1 MARYPIAPSR
11 ALLAVLFFLSSGWAA
26 KTVVIL
32 NPWRADPALSASTP
46 QIFGAPN
53 GWNGDAVAAN
63 QFTRMSG
70 DLWSFTFASNN
81 PGDFRLLNRGNNG
94 WTEYGAQ
101 GSGSTSFNLNTL
113 FATTDTVWIL
123 PGATMATPPTLRT
136 SAPPSATLMIL
147 NPWEAASPGRAPSVQ
162 IESQGWAAATPV
174 AGQPGWYSS
183 RATLFASLA
192 VGIRN
197 SAANAWIGTAGVVS
211 APATL
216 SLDTAFAKNDTI
228 WIVAS
233 PALQIL
239 STPPSPPAPLDT
251 TWLFVFNP
259 WDGVFPLARPVAY
272 LDGAA
277 AGTPM
282 EASATHCGWYQLPVF
297 SAKQV
302 LFRNSRTG
310 TSFGNGGA
318 GSNTPIALAASQDSH
333 WIAANGTSVAISRS
347 APAQRGVC
355 TRALLASTVY
365 DFELQAPGFGEL
377 LTGVLR
383 GIVADTLDA
392 DRKPVLA
399 TDTGRASGLAIWF
412 RDTPGQNAS
421 TCRDLVLELD
431 TATGIYRMDDPEFFP
446 VDDFTTVAG
455 GGVNRYNNLVA
466 SASLPHNY
474 SFCLESHGEFES
486 KPGQTLEFTGDDDFW
501 YFIDGRLRMDLGGV
515 HGPASGAV
523 SLDTMALPAGR
534 TIPWDFFF
542 CERMPSGSSLK
553 ITTSMNLRTSASY
566 SIADSTAPGKRIL
579 RLWASTTQGQGC
591 AAKVVRKSA
600 RGQVFLSGGTL
611 ASPSLLA
618 TGTHFGGIQ
627 VLDSS
632 WQVSLDTSRLKGLA
646 PGAYVLRIRSFD
658 DTTRFR
664 DIAFSIPVPPPPPPP
679 PPPPEHPLVPG
690 TRCDLL
696 SGPVVDTTRCID
708 IGSLDGTTLR
718 VPAATTRI
726 SSKGLVLCGAKESK
740 PEGTDIVYIIDQSGS
755 MWNKYILPLDT
766 DTIGFYECNGAAFSS
781 TTIAV
786 FRGNNVTV
794 IPRSDSALAMQQCN
808 VSGDIY
814 EQRGLVVQEAI
825 RLHSEISPGSQAAW
839 ISFGGEFDPSELVEL
854 SDSAAT
860 ARLIADVKA
869 ARLGGT
875 NYEEP
880 LAWARLLLQGGVRD
894 GDDSVRSGSRNR
906 RKAIIMISDGEPS
919 DAPDYLDALTK
930 DAWAY
935 SSDGTED
942 WTVAGDSAPPIY
954 GFFLS
959 NLVRSG
965 GALRTLADRTR
976 GEFHQIPPSRPDS
989 LRKVMTRVLG
999 NIVAAKRP
1007 DSLRIVNT
1015 TNGQISVGI
1024 TSGAEG
1030 GGFRMTLDSLVGLV
1044 PGSNVL
1050 ELRSVLTGQRDSIV
1064 TARWTVVVSDSG
1076 SQFTLAGTDSTLM
1089 AACTAPSRISLKPA
1103 SDTTRAFANEL
1114 DSVLK
1119 LSLDVAY
1126 DGQLRFPVGFAS
1138 ALSLDSGT
1146 RSLSIAK
1153 APSIPRA
1160 KSSGELP
1167 WKLLAGSADR
1177 KDGIVQTGFG
1187 WDTVTAT
1194 FHTPRDPRDTATAKL
1209 AVRHSWPVGVMLSP
1223 DTAQGVSGSFSV
1235 FVHDTNTVSD
1245 FVVATISHRL
1255 GDRLQV
1261 VLRRIGP
1268 SDFAGTFPFR
1278 QSAAVVGS
1286 DSILQTGPAR
1296 VLAFD
1301 SVVATYGTA
1310 TDIALLRRPDPSLKF
1325 VGADGSAFDAI
1336 APIVLDIGETAP
1348 LRIAT
1353 FLAGS
1358 VIDQKDSASISLP
1371 DWLEALDSTGSRRLD
1386 GIRLVGG
1393 VASILVRGKAPG
1405 TAGAIRFDVSGRPDS
1420 LVGSPVSVL
1429 PYRIRFVGADGLAID
1444 SLGIDRDV
1452 RSRETVRF
1460 QIWGRGGIC
1469 ATCTGTATIQSASN
1483 AIRIQDPTG
1492 TVVGSVPV
1500 VGGEGVFAVEGIAP
1514 ISNASVSIDAPSLFA
1529 AGSVSPVTFRA
1540 YRIRYRL
1547 PGGGISDSL
1556 SIDEDFTTPTTV
1568 RAEIW
1573 GRDGI
1578 CTACTGSL
1586 AISSPDTAIVLADTA
1601 GFPSTAIRIVG
1612 GVATFVAKGR
1622 APAASASVALAFDSL
1637 FASNAIR
1644 PISLRPFRLVFL
1656 DSLGSPSDSRDI
1668 DRQVRSTEIVR
1679 ALLVGKNGVC
1689 GDCSGTLRIAGSA
1702 TGLSVTDSV
1711 DPGAAPRI
1719 RSGTAV
1725 LRIRSDV
1732 PLDAESIVLSFDS
1745 LFASATIAPVRFT
1758 APPPDS
1764 VVYEDRDGDGAL
1776 DHARLFFRI
1785 PWNPTNTFV
1794 LPWPEA
1800 GSFLDLS
1807 AAALAPDADST
1818 ILDIS
1823 LATPQSPRRTAW
1835 TAGAVPASWN
1845 WSPSRPLA
1853 NFPAIER
1860 IAPIPVRA
1868 RILRGKGHDTLLVK
1882 ASEAIQ
1888 PERVVAGADLL
1899 RRVAPGLPALTSA
1912 NVSWNAADLSLRL
1925 VFPSDSIDA
1934 LVRPADSIR
1943 FAANAAARDIGGVA
1957 PGDTAPAVVVE
1968 GIDRAPTSAIVSD
1981 ADADGRAD
1989 HVVLRFATAPRVVD
2003 LYRFRWPDTSGALVE
2018 RAAKPSGAASDSAGR
2033 ILTFSVAP
2041 FAFGATSCAVPGCAD
2056 LGTME
2061 TYRFGDTI
2069 RAIHDEIDGVAPVI
2083 LKAQLRFGKPLGT
2096 LDTVRAWLSESVDA
2110 ASGAEWLRWGRPGRD
2125 SLGDSILD
2133 LGARHPSGRLLEF
2146 LVDSNFLATDKD
2158 SLRIGSWPSGGTQ
2171 DLAGNRPGRF
2181 AHWTPLEL
2189 GPIPIRL
2196 DAKPWPS
2203 MARNTGWTAPSGEP
2217 PLSVYVRATGKDEWR
2232 SLDGRRSP
2240 TEPSHYV
2247 GVLLQANSDID
2258 DGTLYLYDNLG
2269 VAVAKLELAELAQ
2282 AVRQSRTQ
2290 RTLRGG
2296 YQVWIAWN
2304 GTTSRGE
2311 FAPTGVY
2318 IGRLVVWKRVDGQQ
2332 SLVHQVFKLGWQM
2345 PTVHNW
2351 DENDMPN
2358 W

>member
-1 MARYPIAPSR
+1 MARR
-11 ALLAVLFFLSSGWAA
+11 LAEPARILFPLILCLSSAWSA
-26 KTVVIL
+26 KTVVVL
-32 NPWRADPALSASTP
+32 NPWRADPALSAAVP

-53 GWNGDAVAAN
+53 SWNGDAVAAN
-63 QFTRMSG
+63 QFQRMSG
-70 DLWSFTFASNN
+70 DLWSFTFASNT

-94 WTEYGAQ
+94 WTEYGLQ

-113 FATTDTVWIL
+113 FATSDTVWIL
-123 PGATMATPPTLRT
+123 PGATMATPPTIRT

-147 NPWEAASPGRAPSVQ
+147 NPWETTLPGVAPSVQ
-162 IESQGWAAATPV
+162 IESQGWTAATPV
-174 AGQPGWYSS
+174 AGQSGWYSS
-183 RATLFASLA
+183 RATLFASLVA
-192 VGIRN
+192 GIRN
-197 SAANAWIGTAGVVS
+197 SASTSWIGPTGLVPTAS
-211 APATL
+211 TL

-228 WIVAS
+228 WIVAA
-233 PALQIL
+233 PVLQIL
-239 STPPSPPAPLDT
+239 STPPTPPVPVDT
-251 TWLFVFNP
+251 NWLFVFNP
-259 WDGVFPLARPVAY
+259 WDGTFPLARPVAY

-277 AGTPM
+277 TGTPM
-282 EASATHCGWYQLPVF
+282 APSATNCGWYQLPVF
-297 SAKQV
+297 SPTQV
-302 LFRNSRTG
+302 LIRNSRTG
-310 TSFGNGGA
+310 ATFGSTGI
-318 GSNTPIALAASQDSH
+318 GSATPIALA
-333 WIAANGTSVAISRS
+333 TSVDSQWISINGGR
-347 APAQRGVC
+347 ATTTRTLPAQRGTC
-355 TRALLASTVY
+355 SRALLATTVY

-377 LTGVLR
+377 LTGVLK
-383 GIVADTLDA
+383 GIVRDSLDV

-399 TDTGRASGLAIWF
+399 TDTGRASGLADWF
-412 RDTPGQNAS
+412 RDVPGKNAS
-421 TCRDLVLELD
+421 ACRDLVLELD
-431 TATGIYRMDDPEFFP
+431 TATGIYRMDDPDFFP
-446 VDDFTTVAG
+446 VDDFTTAG
-455 GGVNRYNNLVA
+455 GGVNPYNNLLT
-466 SASLPHNY
+466 STSLSHNY
-474 SFCLESHGEFES
+474 SFCLESHGEFEY

-501 YFIDGRLRMDLGGV
+501 YFVDGRLRMDLGGV

-523 SLDTMALPAGR
+523 SLDTMGLPPGR

-566 SIADSTAPGKRIL
+566 SIGDSTASGRRIL
-579 RLWASTTQGQGC
+579 RLWSSTTQGQGC
-591 AAKVVRKSA
+591 AAKVLRKAA
-600 RGQVFLSGGTL
+600 RGQVSLSGGNL
-611 ASPSLLA
+611 GSAVLLA

-627 VLDSS
+627 VFDSS
-632 WQVSLDTSRLKGLA
+632 WQVTLDTSRLRGLD
-646 PGAYVLRIRSFD
+646 PGTYQLRIRSSD
-658 DTTRFR
+658 DTTRYR
-664 DIAFSIPVPPPPPPP
+664 DVFFSIPAPPPP
-679 PPPPEHPLVPG
+679 PPPPEHPLIPG

-708 IGSLDGTTLR
+708 IGNLDGTTLR

-726 SSKGLVLCGAKESK
+726 STKGMVLCGSKEST
-740 PEGTDIVYIIDQSGS
+740 PEGTDIVYIVDQSGS
-755 MWNKYILPLDT
+755 MWNKYILPLDS
-766 DTIGFYECNGAAFSS
+766 DTIGFYECNSANFSS
-781 TTIAV
+781 TTFDT
-786 FRGNNVTV
+786 FRGNSVTV
-794 IPRSDSALAMQQCN
+794 IPRSDSAMAMQRCK

-825 RLHSEISPGSQAAW
+825 KLQAEMSPGSQAAW
-839 ISFGGEFDPSELVEL
+839 ISFGNEFEPSGLVDL

-860 ARLIADVKA
+860 ARLVSDVKA
-869 ARLGGT
+869 DKLGGT

-880 LAWARLLLQGGVRD
+880 LAWARLLLQGGVRER
-894 GDDSVRSGSRNR
+894 DDSARSGSKNR
-906 RKAIIMISDGEPS
+906 RKAIIMISDGEPN
-919 DAPDYLDALTK
+919 DAPGYLDALSK

-935 SSDGTED
+935 SSDGTEY

-959 NLVRSG
+959 NLVRPG
-965 GALRTLADRTR
+965 GALEKLADTTG

-989 LRKVMTRVLG
+989 LRKVMAHVLG

-1007 DSLRIVNT
+1007 DSLRIANT
-1015 TNGQISVGI
+1015 TNGQISYGI
-1024 TSGAEG
+1024 AGGAEG
-1030 GGFRMTLDSLVGLV
+1030 GGFRVTLDSLVGLV
-1044 PGSNVL
+1044 PGPNVL
-1050 ELRSVLTGQRDSIV
+1050 ELRSVLTGDRDSVV
-1064 TARWTVVVSDSG
+1064 TARWTVVVADSG
-1076 SQFTLAGTDSTLM
+1076 SQFTLAGTDSTLI
-1089 AACTAPSRISLKPA
+1089 ASCTAPSRISLKPA
-1103 SDTTRAFANEL
+1103 SDTTRTFADEL

-1126 DGQLRFPVGFAS
+1126 DGQLRFPVGFS
-1138 ALSLDSGT
+1138 SVNSLDSGA

-1153 APSIPRA
+1153 APAMARA

-1167 WKLLAGSADR
+1167 WKLLAGPADR

-1187 WDTVTAT
+1187 WDTVVAT

-1223 DTAQGVSGSFSV
+1223 DTAQGVSGSFAV

-1278 QSAAVVGS
+1278 QATAVVGS
-1286 DSILQTGPAR
+1286 DSLLQTGPAR
-1296 VLAFD
+1296 ILAFD
-1301 SVVATYGTA
+1301 TVVATYGA
-1310 TDIALLRRPDPSLKF
+1310 AADIALLRRPDPSLRF
-1325 VGADGSAFDAI
+1325 VAPDGGALDAI
-1336 APIVLDIGETAP
+1336 VPIALDIGETAP
-1348 LRIAT
+1348 IRIAT

-1358 VIDQKDSASISLP
+1358 VVDQKDSVSIALP

-1393 VASILVRGKAPG
+1393 AASILVRGKAPG

-1420 LVGSPVSVL
+1420 LIGFPISVL
-1429 PYRIRFVGADGLAID
+1429 PYRIRFRLADGLTVD

-1469 ATCTGTATIQSASN
+1469 ASCTGTATIRSASD
-1483 AIRIQDPTG
+1483 AIRILGAAGDM
-1492 TVVGSVPV
+1492 VGSVEV
-1500 VGGEGVFAVEGIAP
+1500 VGGEGAFTVEGIAP
-1514 ISNASVSIDAPSLFA
+1514 VANASVSIDAPSLFA
-1529 AGSVSPVTFRA
+1529 TGSVTPVVFRA

-1556 SIDEDFTTPTTV
+1556 SIDEDFLTPTIA

-1578 CTACTGSL
+1578 CTSCVGTL
-1586 AISSPDTAIVLADTA
+1586 ALSSPDAAVVLADTA
-1601 GFPSTAIRIVG
+1601 GSPSAAIRIAG
-1612 GVATFVAKGR
+1612 GSAVFAVKGR
-1622 APAASASVALAFDSL
+1622 APVAAASVALAFDSL
-1637 FASNAIR
+1637 FATGTIR
-1644 PISLRPFRLVFL
+1644 PISLRPYRLVFV
-1656 DSLGSPSDSRDI
+1656 DSLGVQRDSRSV
-1668 DRQVRSTEIVR
+1668 DRQVRTTELVHI
-1679 ALLVGKNGVC
+1679 LLVGKNGAC
-1689 GDCSGTLRIAGSA
+1689 GDCSGSLRIATSDPE
-1702 TGLSVTDSV
+1702 LIVTDSV
-1711 DPGAAPRI
+1711 DSGASPRV
-1719 RSGTAV
+1719 RSGASV

-1732 PLDAESIVLSFDS
+1732 PVDAASVALSFDS
-1745 LFASATIAPVRFT
+1745 LFATAAIAPVRFT

-1776 DHARLFFRI
+1776 DHARVFFQI
-1785 PWNPTNTFV
+1785 PWNPANKFA

-1800 GSFLDLS
+1800 GSLLDLS
-1807 AAALAPDADST
+1807 AATLSPDADST
-1818 ILDIS
+1818 SLDVS
-1823 LATPQSPRRTAW
+1823 FATPQSLRRTTW
-1835 TAGAVPASWN
+1835 SGTATPASWS
-1845 WSPSRPLA
+1845 WSASRPQA

-1868 RILRGKGHDTLLVK
+1868 RILRGKGRDTLVVK
-1882 ASEAIQ
+1882 ASEPIQ
-1888 PERVVAGADLL
+1888 SERVVAGADLL
-1899 RRVAPGLPALTSA
+1899 RRLAPGLPELASRD
-1912 NVSWNAADLSLRL
+1912 VSWNAADKSLRL

-1943 FAANAAARDIGGVA
+1943 FAAHAAARDVGGVA

-1968 GIDRAPTSAIVSD
+1968 GIDRTPTSAIVSD

-2018 RAAKPSGAASDSAGR
+2018 RGAKPSEATSDSAGR

-2041 FAFGATSCAVPGCAD
+2041 FAFGATSCAVPGCTD

-2061 TYRFGDTI
+2061 TYRFGDTL
-2069 RAIHDEIDGVAPVI
+2069 RASHDEIDGVVPVI

-2110 ASGAEWLRWGRPGRD
+2110 ASGAGWLRWGRPGRD
-2125 SLGDSILD
+2125 SLGDSIPD
-2133 LGARHPSGRLLEF
+2133 HGARHPSGRLLEF

-2203 MARNTGWTAPSGEP
+2203 MARNTGWKAPSGEP

-2240 TEPSHYV
+2240 SEPSHYV
-2247 GVLLQANSDID
+2247 GILIQSNSDID

-2290 RTLRGG
+2290 RTIRGG
-2296 YQVWIAWN
+2296 YQVWVAWN
-2304 GTTSRGE
+2304 GTTSRGV

-2318 IGRLVVWKRVDGQQ
+2318 IGRLVVWKRLGKEQ
-2332 SLVHQVFKLGWQM
+2332 SMVHQVFKLGWQM
-2345 PTVHNW
+2345 PTIHNW